1 MRLTLRW
8 FTLEFV
14 KVALVLSLFVW
25 IQGRVVDTKYEV
37 LADTGKLRQHQ
48 LLQYSRLEALEVERE
63 QSGSAIEETVR
74 EVEVVRDR
82 IRAGE
87 ARLAS
92 EREDIV
98 RLLDDRTGE
107 LRSLIESGI
116 DRIEGTSHTAYR
128 QACATEEKFATLES
142 RIARHPSSMKELM
155 MYPIVQ
161 LRGNGTVGSGVVIDS
176 RRVGDD
182 GAALT
187 YILTA
192 YHVVVEVLDAPGGS
206 QVNNLRF
213 MDPRTDL
220 LREETHSATMIAHN
234 EAADLAL
241 LTLVLPDPWPH
252 VARLSDVEET
262 AALQI
267 FDRVYAV
274 GCPLGNKPLP
284 TTGEISSQDK
294 LVGGQNFWMI
304 SAPTFFGNSGG
315 GVFLADSGELIGI
328 SSMIYT
334 YGKQQP
340 MVVPHMGLFVSLDV
354 IRDWLTE
361 TGYPHLA
368 GTPRGQTRAT
378 GSSETGL

>member
-8 FTLEFV
+8 FTLEML
-14 KVALVLSLFVW
+14 KIALVVSLFVW

-37 LADTGKLRQHQ
+37 LADTGKIRQRQ
-48 LLQYSRLEALEVERE
+48 EQQYHRLEALEVDRE
-63 QSGSAIEETVR
+63 SSGTAMLETAR

-82 IRAGE
+82 LRAGE
-87 ARLAS
+87 ALLAS
-92 EREDIV
+92 ERESIV

-116 DRIEGTSHTAYR
+116 VRIEGTSHTAYR
-128 QACATEEKFATLES
+128 QACATEEKFESLAS
-142 RIARHPSSMKELM
+142 RIERHPSSMKQRM

-161 LRGNGTVGSGVVIDS
+161 MRGNGTVGSGVVIDS

-182 GAALT
+182 GSALT
-187 YILTA
+187 YVLTA
-192 YHVVVEVLDAPGGS
+192 YHVVVEILDAPGGS
-206 QVNNLRF
+206 HIDNLRF
-213 MDPRTDL
+213 MDPSTDQL
-220 LREETHSATMIAHN
+220 QEESHRATMVAHN

-241 LTLVLPDPWPH
+241 LTLVIDEPWPYAAKLAD
-252 VARLSDVEET
+252 VSEARD
-262 AALQI
+262 LQI

-294 LVGGQNFWMI
+294 MVGGQNFWMI

-315 GVFLADSGELIGI
+315 GVFLAETGKLIGI

-354 IRDWLTE
+354 IREWLTE
-361 TGYPHLA
+361 SGYPHLVGFA
-368 GTPRGQTRAT
+368 RAEPAT
-378 GSSETGL
+378 AAVPTDD